1 MYNFRRGIPHE
12 FVLVLRRTF
21 LGAVLPIL
29 AATGR
34 FQIINILV

>member
-1 MYNFRRGIPHE
+1 MYNPHE

-21 LGAVLPIL
+21 LGAVLPIQCDEPL